1 MAEESLKLLYC
12 MICEDVRFEMNNK
25 MSLMGCFDT
34 ISLRSFPDNFGIT
47 IVNKWWGQEGRFRSR
62 TELETPTGERVT
74 LFENT
79 VEIREGAS
87 AVEVIKR
94 VFQFNSPGTY
104 LIKVFIEGTEYA
116 SVPLFVRRYVEIR

>member
-1 MAEESLKLLYC
+1 MAEDSIQLLYC

-47 IVNKWWGQEGRFRSR
+47 IVNKWWGQEGRFKSQ
-62 TELETPTGERVT
+62 TQLETPTGEQVT

-94 VFQFNSPGTY
+94 VFQFNSPGMY
-104 LIKVFIEGTEYA
+104 FIKVLIEGQEQA
-116 SVPLFVRRYVEIR
+116 GVPLFVRRYVQI